1 MEKNHG
7 NENKLNIFIAEFVGT
22 TILSLSLN
30 CAWTSN
36 SIFTTVNGVTVHNP
50 NAYFLYI
57 MTGCCLYACFYIL
70 SPISGGH
77 FNPAITIAVYIS
89 LAFNSHNLLILLIFI
104 TAQLSGAF
112 TGMLLSRGLR
122 V

>member
-36 SIFTTVNGVTVHNP
+36 NLFNTE
-50 NAYFLYI
+50 AYFLYI
-57 MTGCCLYACFYIL
+57 MTGCCLYACFYIF
-70 SPISGGH
+70 SPVSGGH
-77 FNPAITIAVYIS
+77 FNPAISVAVYIS

-104 TAQLSGAF
+104 TA
-112 TGMLLSRGLR
+112 
-122 V
+122 